1 MKRLSLITS
10 LLAIV
15 ICGSYAKSSD
25 KVILGDER
33 PQLYLPLLEGK
44 RVALFSNQTGIV
56 GDRIENSIL
65 PSLTQTDE
73 KTSRI
78 PFLTPADSTKDV
90 LLGAHILDA
99 LIAEN
104 IEVTTIFS
112 PEHGFRGTADAGE
125 RVGSSIDPKT
135 GVPIVS
141 LYDKNSPFKSDGTLD
156 GFDVLVVDI
165 QDVGLRFYTYYI
177 SLYKLMNV
185 CARAGKQVVVLD
197 RPNPNGSY
205 VDGPI
210 LDMSLKSGVGWLPIP
225 VVHGMTLGELA
236 LMING
241 EGWLADGLKCKLTV
255 IPMENYT
262 HAMNLNLI
270 LPPSPNLKDMKAVLL
285 YPSTCYFEGTVVS
298 LGRGTLFPF
307 EVYGHPDMKGCDFSF
322 TPRSIPGAKNPVLLD
337 RKCYGRDLRD
347 KPIDKILSEKLNF
360 GYIIDA
366 YEKLAVGDD
375 FFLKNGFFEL
385 LSGQRW
391 VRAEIENG
399 MGAEELSAK
408 WRDDV
413 LKFEEQRSRY
423 LLYP

>member
-177 SLYKLMNV
+177 SMYKLMNV

-210 LDMSLKSGVGWLPIP
+210 LDMSLKSGVGGLPVP

-298 LGRGTLFPF
+298 LGRGTSFPF